1 MPATQ
6 TAPAAAQTI
15 ETRTTFACSASDSY
29 AFDAKYAGV
38 CAWTGARIYPGDK
51 VQNKGA
57 GIVSLAAMSRW
68 DFRSVSAQ
76 PGAAYGECASRF
88 ERVSDAD
95 AALARCLAGTEIE
108 IIAGNGY
115 TRHRLSVRNGA
126 FMGGTYGMSKKS
138 TKQVRALLA
147 AASAFS
153 VRVAR
158 NP

>member
-6 TAPAAAQTI
+6 TTAASI

-57 GIVSLAAMSRW
+57 GVVSLSAMARW
-68 DFRSVSAQ
+68 DFRSISAQ

-88 ERVSDAD
+88 ERVGADID
-95 AALARCLAGTEIE
+95 AALARCQAGDEVE

-115 TRHRLSVRNGA
+115 TIHRLTVRGGE
-126 FMGGTYGMSKKS
+126 FMGGSYGMTKKS
-138 TKQVRALLA
+138 AKQVRALLA
-147 AASAFS
+147 SASAFS